1 MNACAKKPS
10 PDPPQKIPKVADLN
24 LDAAPRWVP
33 PEPTLLER
41 LGQPTQVMGFDVET
55 HDWLQDSPHL
65 WYIGPFGFTTTLARE
80 QFEYQRVVQLGW
92 VVGGAAEHTHTIK
105 KSWYVQPVDFEIS
118 AKAKTCHGITQA
130 LALREGKP
138 LADVLREFMNDALEL
153 VENGGR
159 LVAHQ
164 VEFDAGV
171 IYQELGRC
179 GLEALQDRWMRI
191 MRKGFC
197 TMDPLFG
204 RWLKICTGE
213 QVGQAY
219 VKHLLR
225 LDRAFLKL
233 FPKEQDIH
241 KKHHDAGFDA
251 QMTRMVYVEALN
263 RARTLTQGGRQT
275 RT

>member
-1 MNACAKKPS
+1 
-10 PDPPQKIPKVADLN
+10 
-24 LDAAPRWVP
+24 
-33 PEPTLLER
+33 
-41 LGQPTQVMGFDVET
+41 MGYDIET
-55 HDWLQDSPHL
+55 HDWLEDLSNAPH
-65 WYIGPFGFTTTLARE
+65 IGQFGFVTRMARE
-80 QFEYQRVVQLGW
+80 QTEYQRVVQIGW
-92 VVGGAAEHTHTIK
+92 VVGDASEHGHTIK
-105 KSWYVQPVDFEIS
+105 KCFYVQPVGFEIS
-118 AKAKTCHGITQA
+118 PKATERCHGVTQS
-130 LALREGKP
+130 LALREGR
-138 LADVLREFMNDALEL
+138 LLMDVLGEFVDDAVQI

-219 VKHLLR
+219 VKHLL
-225 LDRAFLKL
+225 
-233 FPKEQDIH
+233 
-241 KKHHDAGFDA
+241 
-251 QMTRMVYVEALN
+251 
-263 RARTLTQGGRQT
+263 
-275 RT
+275 